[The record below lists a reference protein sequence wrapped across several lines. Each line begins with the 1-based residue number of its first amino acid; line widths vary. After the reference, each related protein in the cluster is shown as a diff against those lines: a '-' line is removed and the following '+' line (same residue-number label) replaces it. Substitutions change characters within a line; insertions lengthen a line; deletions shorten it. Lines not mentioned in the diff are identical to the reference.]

1 MLKNNQAF
9 KAVQFIIFLAHIFLL
24 GWILYTLYEGGR
36 LGMTKVLLN
45 FLGVAVFGALLI
57 RISALV
63 AKKNYQN
70 SLHD

>member
-1 MLKNNQAF
+1 MLGNTKVF
-9 KAVQFIIFLAHIFLL
+9 KFVQFLIFLAHILLL

-45 FLGVAVFGALLI
+45 FLGVGVFGALLI

-70 SLHD
+70 SIHE

>member
-1 MLKNNQAF
+1 MLGNTKVF
-9 KAVQFIIFLAHIFLL
+9 KFVQFLIFIAHILLL

-45 FLGVAVFGALLI
+45 FMGVGVFGALLI

-70 SLHD
+70 SIHE